1 LTLFDFALA
10 EKAMAVA
17 DYGCMEIS
25 FETRTQKRVLLGASL
40 IGAALIC
47 FVAARLWVADSRLHS
62 NHLDRMERGAALVPG
77 NGEAWDRVGHFRQWD
92 LSEPDPAGAIADY
105 ERAVHDNPLSAHY
118 WMDLASAR
126 EETGDIS
133 RAREAFERARAVY
146 PMSAEVAWNY
156 GNFLLRQ
163 EEYPEGFT
171 RIQEAVRTDPSLLP
185 LAISR
190 TWRSNRDVNL
200 LLDHVLPANVDAYF
214 LALDFLASSHQTDA
228 GLAVWQRLL
237 TLGKTFP
244 VSRSFPFLD
253 ELIVDNCAKEAHLVW
268 LQALAAAGLPH
279 EEPPHNSL
287 IWNGDF
293 ARDFLNGGLDWRW
306 GPRLG
311 VAIDFDSAP
320 PSYGTRSIR
329 LDFGGGTNIILDQPS
344 QFVAVEPSRTYH
356 FHAYIRTEGISTES
370 GVRFVITEPIG
381 GGATSLVT
389 ENLTGSHPWTAVEG
403 DIYTTP
409 ETHFLLVRLY
419 RPPSRL
425 FDNKLSGTAWVAD
438 VSLVSATAPTGQ
450 PAR

>member
-1 LTLFDFALA
+1 
-10 EKAMAVA
+10 
-17 DYGCMEIS
+17 MEIS
-25 FETRTQKRVLLGASL
+25 FESGTQKRVLLGASL
-40 IGAALIC
+40 AGAALIS
-47 FVAARLWVADSRLHS
+47 FAAGRLWLADSRLHS
-62 NHLDRMERGAALVPG
+62 NHLERMERGAALVPG

-92 LSEPDPAGAIADY
+92 LSEPDPAGAIEDY

-126 EETGDIS
+126 EETGDAT

-146 PMSAEVAWNY
+146 PQSAEVAWNY

-171 RIQEAVRTDPSLLP
+171 QIQQAVRTDPSLLP

-200 LLDHVLPANVDAYF
+200 LLDRVLPATVDAYF
-214 LALDFLASSHQTDA
+214 LALDFFAANHQADA

-237 TLGKTFP
+237 TLGKTFA
-244 VSRSFPFLD
+244 VSRTFPFLD
-253 ELIVDNCAKEAHLVW
+253 ELIAKNRAAEAHRVW
-268 LQALAAAGLPH
+268 LEALEAAGLPH
-279 EEPPHNSL
+279 EEPPRDSL

-306 GPRLG
+306 APRLG

-320 PSYGTRSIR
+320 PSRGGRSVR
-329 LDFGGGTNIILDQPS
+329 MDFGGGTNIALDQPS
-344 QFVAVEPSRTYH
+344 QYVAVEPRRTYH
-356 FHAYIRTEGISTES
+356 FRAYMRTEGISTES
-370 GVRFVITEPIG
+370 GMRFLISEPRG
-381 GGATSLVT
+381 GGAGSLAT
-389 ENLTGSHPWTAVEG
+389 ENLTGTHPWTAVEG
-403 DIYTTP
+403 DITASA
-409 ETHFLLVRLY
+409 ETHFLFVRLY

-425 FDNKLSGTAWVAD
+425 FDNKLSGTAWVAE
-438 VSLVSATAPTGQ
+438 VSLVPADAQTGQ